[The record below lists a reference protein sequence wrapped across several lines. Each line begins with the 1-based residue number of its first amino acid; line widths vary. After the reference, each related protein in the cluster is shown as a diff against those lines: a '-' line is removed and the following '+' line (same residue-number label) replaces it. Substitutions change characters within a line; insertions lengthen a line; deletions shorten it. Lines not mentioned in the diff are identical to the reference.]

1 MTKILTLSQLKA
13 AGACAGALRRF
24 TAAFGESTPVT
35 PALACKHADQFSWNW
50 AADNLLSAPAQA
62 AYDRATER
70 AWAAYDRAAAP
81 ARAKYAVAAA
91 RAWAAYDRAAA
102 PARVK
107 YAAAA
112 PALALLNSPRVS
124 GTASPARAYGPSMIK
139 TASARRSSMIETAST
154 PGPSMIGPSP
164 PREPSAIKPS
174 RERGYAIHKGGGIM
188 TKILALSQLKAAGAC
203 AGALRRFTAA
213 FGKSVQVTPSLAGKY
228 ADQFSW
234 DWAADNLL
242 PAPARAAYDRAT
254 ERAWA
259 EYETAA
265 APARVK
271 YAAATAA
278 ARVKYA
284 AAAAPALALLNSPRV
299 SGTASPARTYGL
311 NMIGTVSAR

>member
-112 PALALLNSPRVS
+112 PALALLNSPPSERDGV
-124 GTASPARAYGPSMIK
+124 ARARLRAKYDQD
-139 TASARRSSMIETAST
+139 
-154 PGPSMIGPSP
+154 
-164 PREPSAIKPS
+164 
-174 RERGYAIHKGGGIM
+174 REREQAEYDRDREYAR
-188 TKILALSQLKAAGAC
+188 AEYDRA
-203 AGALRRFTAA
+203 
-213 FGKSVQVTPSLAGKY
+213 V
-228 ADQFSW
+228 
-234 DWAADNLL
+234 
-242 PAPARAAYDRAT
+242 APARTKRNKAVA
-254 ERAWA
+254 RAWA
-259 EYETAA
+259 TLYTKEG
-265 APARVK
+265 V
-271 YAAATAA
+271 
-278 ARVKYA
+278 
-284 AAAAPALALLNSPRV
+284 
-299 SGTASPARTYGL
+299 
-311 NMIGTVSAR
+311 

>member
-1 MTKILTLSQLKA
+1 
-13 AGACAGALRRF
+13 
-24 TAAFGESTPVT
+24 
-35 PALACKHADQFSWNW
+35 
-50 AADNLLSAPAQA
+50 
-62 AYDRATER
+62 
-70 AWAAYDRAAAP
+70 
-81 ARAKYAVAAA
+81 
-91 RAWAAYDRAAA
+91 
-102 PARVK
+102 
-107 YAAAA
+107 
-112 PALALLNSPRVS
+112 
-124 GTASPARAYGPSMIK
+124 
-139 TASARRSSMIETAST
+139 
-154 PGPSMIGPSP
+154 
-164 PREPSAIKPS
+164 
-174 RERGYAIHKGGGIM
+174 M

-284 AAAAPALALLNSPRV
+284 AAAAPALALLNSPPSERDGV
-299 SGTASPARTYGL
+299 ARAHLWAKYDRDRERALAEYDRDREYARAEYDRAVAPARTKR
-311 NMIGTVSAR
+311 NKAVARAWATLYTKEGV